1 MPNPVTLIAT
11 KSPTTRR
18 RSKKIEKKLA
28 TILSS
33 APPSHE
39 PPSQLV
45 GIWQNLTK
53 RWFILLW
60 CLAPFLMFRDCDCN
74 FEIVF
79 YNFFDRKQF
88 FVKRAKHVLFF
99 IYFCLFKLALQFLQQ
114 IYVRKCP
121 YSKWCQESNS
131 WPLEHESPPI
141 TTRPVLPPS

>member
-60 CLAPFLMFRDCDCN
+60 CLAPIFDVSWLRLWLRNCLLQ
-74 FEIVF
+74 
-79 YNFFDRKQF
+79 FFWQKKQF
-88 FVKRAKHVLFF
+88 FCKNGPNTSSFSFILSFQTRITIFTANICEKMSLQLMVLGFELMSF
-99 IYFCLFKLALQFLQQ
+99 GTWVSSHY
-114 IYVRKCP
+114 
-121 YSKWCQESNS
+121 
-131 WPLEHESPPI
+131 H
-141 TTRPVLPPS
+141 